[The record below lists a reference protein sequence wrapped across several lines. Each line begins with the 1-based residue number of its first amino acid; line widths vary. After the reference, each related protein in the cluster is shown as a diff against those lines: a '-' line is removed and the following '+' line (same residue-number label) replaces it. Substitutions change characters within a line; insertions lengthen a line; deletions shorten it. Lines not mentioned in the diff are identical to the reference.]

1 MIYFKIGDTIIMAK
15 KNEEFVQQITSR
27 DVDFPQWYTDVVL
40 KTNLVDYS
48 LVRGCM
54 VLRPY
59 GYAIWELIQ
68 SELDRRFK
76 ETGHQNAYFPLLI
89 PESLLKKE
97 AEHVEG
103 FAPEVL
109 WVTEGGTEKLTE
121 RLAIRPTSETI
132 ICSMYSKWVQSYRD
146 LPLLYNQW
154 ANVVRWEKTTRP
166 FLRTAEFLWQEGHT
180 IHATMEEAETE
191 TIKML
196 NVYREFCENVLAMPV
211 TSGRKTE
218 NEKFAGA
225 VDTYSIEALMHD
237 GKALQAGTSHFLGQ
251 HFSKVYDI
259 KFLDKDGKQ
268 KYAWQ
273 TSWGVT
279 TRLIGGLI
287 MVHGDD
293 RGLKLPPAVAPKQ
306 VMIIP
311 IAMFKPGVL
320 DKANELFDEIKKA
333 GIRVDIDDDDTQSPG
348 YKFNECEMK
357 GIPVRLEVGPRDI
370 ENKTVVL
377 VRRDTFEKTVVP
389 MENIAQTIK
398 ELLADIQKNMLAEAT
413 KARDEHTY
421 PATNHEELMDAL
433 ANKKGYIKAM
443 WCGCTECEKELKAQ
457 TGATIRNMPFEQEN
471 LSDVCALC
479 GKPAKHMVYIARA
492 Y

>member
-1 MIYFKIGDTIIMAK
+1 MAK
-15 KNEEFVQQITSR
+15 KKEEFVQEITSR
-27 DVDFPQWYTDVVL
+27 DTDFAQWYTDVVL

-48 LVRGCM
+48 PVRGCM
-54 VLRPY
+54 VIKPY

-68 SELDRRFK
+68 AQLDKRFK
-76 ETGHQNAYFPLLI
+76 ETGHVNAYFPLLI

-97 AEHVEG
+97 VEHVEG

-109 WVTEGGTEKLTE
+109 WVTQGGTEQLTE
-121 RLAIRPTSETI
+121 RLVIRPTSETI
-132 ICSMYSKWVQSYRD
+132 FCEMYSKWVQSYRD
-146 LPLLYNQW
+146 LPMLYNQW

-180 IHATMEEAETE
+180 IHATRDEAEEE
-191 TIKML
+191 TIRML
-196 NVYREFCENVLAMPV
+196 NIYREFCEDYLAMPV
-211 TSGRKTE
+211 VCGRKTE

-237 GKALQAGTSHFLGQ
+237 GKALQAGTSHFFGQ
-251 HFSKVYDI
+251 HFCQMFDV

-268 KYAWQ
+268 KYPWQ

-293 RGLKLPPAVAPKQ
+293 RGLKLPPRVAPKQ

-311 IAMFKPGVL
+311 IAQFKPGVL
-320 DKANELFDEIKKA
+320 DKANELFAQLKAA
-333 GIRVDIDDDDTQSPG
+333 GIRVDIDDNEEKSPG
-348 YKFNECEMK
+348 FKFNDCEMN
-357 GIPVRLEVGPRDI
+357 GIPIRLEVGPRDI
-370 ENKTVVL
+370 ENNTVIL
-377 VRRDTFEKTVVP
+377 VRRDTFEKITVSMDGLADTV
-389 MENIAQTIK
+389 K
-398 ELLADIQKNMLAEAT
+398 ELLDTIQHDMLES
-413 KARDEHTY
+413 ARQAREEKTHT
-421 PATNHEELMDAL
+421 AIDHDDLMNAL
-433 ANKKGYIKAM
+433 NTKKGFIKAM

-457 TGATIRNMPFEQEN
+457 TGATIRNMPFEQEHI
-471 LSDVCALC
+471 SDTCALC

>member
-1 MIYFKIGDTIIMAK
+1 MAK
-15 KNEEFVQQITSR
+15 KKEEFVQEITGR
-27 DVDFPQWYTDVVL
+27 DVDFAQWYTDVVL

-48 LVRGCM
+48 PVRGCM
-54 VLRPY
+54 VIKPY

-68 SELDRRFK
+68 AQLDKRFK
-76 ETGHQNAYFPLLI
+76 ETGHVNAYFPLLI

-97 AEHVEG
+97 VEHVEG

-109 WVTEGGTEKLTE
+109 WVTQGGTEQLTE
-121 RLAIRPTSETI
+121 RLVIRPTSETI
-132 ICSMYSKWVQSYRD
+132 FCEMYSKWVQSYRD
-146 LPLLYNQW
+146 LPMLYNQW

-180 IHATMEEAETE
+180 IHATRDEAEEE
-191 TIKML
+191 TIRML
-196 NVYREFCENVLAMPV
+196 NIYREFCEDYLAMPV
-211 TSGRKTE
+211 VCGRKTE

-237 GKALQAGTSHFLGQ
+237 GKALQAGTSHFFGQ
-251 HFSKVYDI
+251 HFCQMFDV

-268 KYAWQ
+268 KYPWQ

-293 RGLKLPPAVAPKQ
+293 RGLKLPPRVAPKQ

-311 IAMFKPGVL
+311 IAQFKPGVL
-320 DKANELFDEIKKA
+320 DKANELFAQLKAA
-333 GIRVDIDDDDTQSPG
+333 GIRVDIDDNEEKSPG
-348 YKFNECEMK
+348 FKFNDCEMN
-357 GIPVRLEVGPRDI
+357 GIPLRLEVGPRDI
-370 ENKTVVL
+370 ENNTVIL
-377 VRRDTFEKTVVP
+377 VRRDTFEKITVSMDGLADTV
-389 MENIAQTIK
+389 K
-398 ELLADIQKNMLAEAT
+398 ELLDTIQRDMLES
-413 KARDEHTY
+413 ARNAREEKTHT
-421 PATNHEELMDAL
+421 AIDHDDLINAL
-433 ANKKGYIKAM
+433 NTKKGFIKAM

-457 TGATIRNMPFEQEN
+457 TGATIRNMPFEQEHI
-471 LSDVCALC
+471 SDTCALC
-479 GKPAKHMVYIARA
+479 GKPAKYMVYIARA

>member
-1 MIYFKIGDTIIMAK
+1 MAK

-54 VLRPY
+54 VIKPY

-89 PESLLKKE
+89 PESLLQKE

-180 IHATMEEAETE
+180 IHATREEAEEE

-211 TSGRKTE
+211 TAGRKTE

-259 KFLDKDGKQ
+259 KFLDKDSQQ

-293 RGLKLPPAVAPKQ
+293 RGLKLPPMVAPKQ

-333 GIRVDIDDDDTQSPG
+333 GIRVDIDDDDSQSTG

-370 ENKTVVL
+370 ENGTVVL
-377 VRRDTFEKTVVP
+377 VRRDTFEKITVP
-389 MENIAQTIK
+389 MENIADTIK
-398 ELLADIQKNMLAEAT
+398 KLLDDIQKNMLVEAT

-421 PATNHEELMDAL
+421 PATTHEELMDAL
-433 ANKKGYIKAM
+433 ANKKGYVKAM

-457 TGATIRNMPFEQEN
+457 TGATIRNIPFEQEH

>member
-1 MIYFKIGDTIIMAK
+1 MAK

-54 VLRPY
+54 VIKPY

-89 PESLLKKE
+89 PESLLQKE

-180 IHATMEEAETE
+180 IHATREEAEEE

-211 TSGRKTE
+211 TAGRKTE

-259 KFLDKDGKQ
+259 KFLDKDSQQ

-293 RGLKLPPAVAPKQ
+293 RGLKLPPMVAPKQ

-320 DKANELFDEIKKA
+320 DKTNELFDEIKKA
-333 GIRVDIDDDDTQSPG
+333 GIRVDIDDDDSQSPG

-370 ENKTVVL
+370 ENGTVVL
-377 VRRDTFEKTVVP
+377 VRRDTFEKITVP
-389 MENIAQTIK
+389 MENIADTIK
-398 ELLADIQKNMLAEAT
+398 KLLDDIQKNMLVEAT

-421 PATNHEELMDAL
+421 PATTHEELMDAL
-433 ANKKGYIKAM
+433 ANKKGYVKAM

-457 TGATIRNMPFEQEN
+457 TGATIRNMPFEQEH

>member
-1 MIYFKIGDTIIMAK
+1 
-15 KNEEFVQQITSR
+15 
-27 DVDFPQWYTDVVL
+27 
-40 KTNLVDYS
+40 
-48 LVRGCM
+48 
-54 VLRPY
+54 
-59 GYAIWELIQ
+59 
-68 SELDRRFK
+68 
-76 ETGHQNAYFPLLI
+76 
-89 PESLLKKE
+89 
-97 AEHVEG
+97 
-103 FAPEVL
+103 
-109 WVTEGGTEKLTE
+109 
-121 RLAIRPTSETI
+121 
-132 ICSMYSKWVQSYRD
+132 
-146 LPLLYNQW
+146 
-154 ANVVRWEKTTRP
+154 
-166 FLRTAEFLWQEGHT
+166 
-180 IHATMEEAETE
+180 
-191 TIKML
+191 ML

-421 PATNHEELMDAL
+421 PAANHEELMDAL

-479 GKPAKHMVYIARA
+479 GKPAKPMVYIARA

>member
-1 MIYFKIGDTIIMAK
+1 MAK
-15 KNEEFVQQITSR
+15 KKDEFVQEITSR

-48 LVRGCM
+48 PVRGCM
-54 VLRPY
+54 VIKPY

-68 SELDRRFK
+68 AQLDKRFK
-76 ETGHQNAYFPLLI
+76 ETGHVNAYFPLLI

-97 AEHVEG
+97 VEHVEG

-109 WVTEGGTEKLTE
+109 WVTQGGTEQLTE
-121 RLAIRPTSETI
+121 RLVVRPTSETI
-132 ICSMYSKWVQSYRD
+132 FCEMYSKWVQSYRD
-146 LPLLYNQW
+146 LPMLYNQW

-180 IHATMEEAETE
+180 IHATRDEAEEE
-191 TIKML
+191 TIRML
-196 NVYREFCENVLAMPV
+196 NIYREFCEDYLAMPV
-211 TSGRKTE
+211 VCGRKTE

-225 VDTYSIEALMHD
+225 IDTYSIEALMHD
-237 GKALQAGTSHFLGQ
+237 GKALQAGTSHFFGQ
-251 HFSKVYDI
+251 HFCEIFDV

-268 KYAWQ
+268 KHPWQ

-293 RGLKLPPAVAPKQ
+293 RGLKLPPRVAPKQ

-311 IAMFKPGVL
+311 IAQFKPGVL
-320 DKANELFDEIKKA
+320 DKARELYEELKLA
-333 GIRVDIDDDDTQSPG
+333 GIRVDIDDNDEKSPG
-348 YKFNECEMK
+348 FKFNDCEMN
-357 GIPVRLEVGPRDI
+357 GIPIRIEVGPRDI
-370 ENKTVVL
+370 ENNSVIL
-377 VRRDTFEKTVVP
+377 VRRDTLEKMTVS
-389 MENIAQTIK
+389 MDGLADTIK
-398 ELLADIQKNMLAEAT
+398 ELLETIQKDMLEA
-413 KARDEHTY
+413 ARAAREEKTY
-421 PATNHEELMDAL
+421 TATTHEGLMEELN
-433 ANKKGYIKAM
+433 ANKGGFIKAM
-443 WCGCTECEKELKAQ
+443 WCGCSECEKELKAL

-471 LSDVCALC
+471 VSETCALC

>member
-1 MIYFKIGDTIIMAK
+1 MAK
-15 KNEEFVQQITSR
+15 KNEEFVQQITGR

-40 KTNLVDYS
+40 RTNLVDYS
-48 LVRGCM
+48 PVRGCM
-54 VLRPY
+54 VIKPY
-59 GYAIWELIQ
+59 GYAIWENIQ

-76 ETGHQNAYFPLLI
+76 ETGHVNAYFPLLI

-109 WVTEGGTEKLTE
+109 WVTQGGSEQLTE
-121 RLAIRPTSETI
+121 RLVVRPTSETI
-132 ICSMYSKWVQSYRD
+132 VCAMYSKWVQSYRD
-146 LPLLYNQW
+146 LPILYNQW

-180 IHATMEEAETE
+180 LHATYEEAEEE

-196 NVYREFCENVLAMPV
+196 NVYREFCENVLAVPV
-211 TSGRKTE
+211 TCGKKTE

-225 VDTYSIEALMHD
+225 EDTYSIEALMQD
-237 GKALQAGTSHFLGQ
+237 GKALQAGTSHLLGQ

-259 KFLDKDGKQ
+259 KFLDKDSQ
-268 KYAWQ
+268 LKYAWQ

-279 TRLIGGLI
+279 TRLIGALI

-293 RGLKLPPAVAPKQ
+293 RGLKLPPRVAPKQ

-311 IAMFKPGVL
+311 IAQFKPGVL
-320 DKANELFDEIKKA
+320 DKARELYDELKKA
-333 GIRVDIDDDDTQSPG
+333 GIRVDINDDDTQSPG
-348 YKFNECEMK
+348 FKFNDCEMN
-357 GIPVRLEVGPRDI
+357 GIPLRIEVGPRDI
-370 ENKTVVL
+370 ENNQVVF
-377 VRRDTFEKTVVP
+377 VRRDTFEKTIVP
-389 MENIAQTIK
+389 MDN
-398 ELLADIQKNMLAEAT
+398 LAEAVKEMLETIQNDMFIAAT
-413 KARDEHTY
+413 KDRDEHTY
-421 PATNHEELMDAL
+421 PATTHEELIESL
-433 ANKKGYIKAM
+433 ENKKGYVKAM

-457 TGATIRNMPFEQEN
+457 TGATIRNMPFEQEK

>member
-1 MIYFKIGDTIIMAK
+1 MAK
-15 KNEEFVQQITSR
+15 KKEEFVQEITSR
-27 DVDFPQWYTDVVL
+27 DTDFAQWYTDVVL

-48 LVRGCM
+48 PVRGCM
-54 VLRPY
+54 VIKPY

-68 SELDRRFK
+68 AQLDKRFK
-76 ETGHQNAYFPLLI
+76 ETGHVNAYFPLLI

-97 AEHVEG
+97 VEHVEG

-109 WVTEGGTEKLTE
+109 WVTQGGTEQLTE
-121 RLAIRPTSETI
+121 RLVIRPTSETI
-132 ICSMYSKWVQSYRD
+132 FCEMYSKWVQSYRD
-146 LPLLYNQW
+146 LPMLYNQW

-180 IHATMEEAETE
+180 IHATRDEAEEE
-191 TIKML
+191 TIRML
-196 NVYREFCENVLAMPV
+196 NIYREFCEDYLAMPV
-211 TSGRKTE
+211 VCGRKTE

-237 GKALQAGTSHFLGQ
+237 GKALQAGTSHFFGQ
-251 HFSKVYDI
+251 HFCQMFDV

-268 KYAWQ
+268 KYPWQ

-293 RGLKLPPAVAPKQ
+293 RGLKLPPRVAPKQ

-311 IAMFKPGVL
+311 IAQFKPGVL
-320 DKANELFDEIKKA
+320 DKANELFAQLKAA
-333 GIRVDIDDDDTQSPG
+333 GIRVDIDDNEEKSPG
-348 YKFNECEMK
+348 FKFNDCEMN
-357 GIPVRLEVGPRDI
+357 GIPIRLEVGPRDI
-370 ENKTVVL
+370 ENNTVIL
-377 VRRDTFEKTVVP
+377 VRRDTFEKITVSMDGLADTV
-389 MENIAQTIK
+389 K
-398 ELLADIQKNMLAEAT
+398 ELLDTIQHDMLES
-413 KARDEHTY
+413 ARQAREEKTHT
-421 PATNHEELMDAL
+421 AIDHDDLMNAL
-433 ANKKGYIKAM
+433 NTKKGFIKAM
-443 WCGCTECEKELKAQ
+443 WCGCTECEKKLKAQ
-457 TGATIRNMPFEQEN
+457 TGATIRNMPFEQEHI
-471 LSDVCALC
+471 SDTCALC

>member
-1 MIYFKIGDTIIMAK
+1 MAK
-15 KNEEFVQQITSR
+15 KKDEFVQEITSR
-27 DVDFPQWYTDVVL
+27 DTDFAQWYTDVVL

-48 LVRGCM
+48 PVRGCM
-54 VLRPY
+54 VIKPY

-68 SELDRRFK
+68 AQLDKRFK
-76 ETGHQNAYFPLLI
+76 ETGHVNAYFPLLI

-97 AEHVEG
+97 VEHVEG

-109 WVTEGGTEKLTE
+109 WVTQGGTEQLTE
-121 RLAIRPTSETI
+121 RLVIRPTSETI
-132 ICSMYSKWVQSYRD
+132 FCEMYSKWVQSYRD
-146 LPLLYNQW
+146 LPMLYNQW

-180 IHATMEEAETE
+180 IHATRDEAEEE
-191 TIKML
+191 TIRML
-196 NVYREFCENVLAMPV
+196 NIYREFCEDYLAMPV
-211 TSGRKTE
+211 VCGRKTE

-237 GKALQAGTSHFLGQ
+237 GKALQAGTSHFFGQ
-251 HFSKVYDI
+251 HFCQMFDV

-268 KYAWQ
+268 KYPWQ

-293 RGLKLPPAVAPKQ
+293 RGLKLPPRIAPKQ

-311 IAMFKPGVL
+311 VAQFKPGVL
-320 DKANELFDEIKKA
+320 DKANEIFAQLKAA
-333 GIRVDIDDDDTQSPG
+333 GIRVDIDDNEEKSPG
-348 YKFNECEMK
+348 FKFNDCEMN
-357 GIPVRLEVGPRDI
+357 GIPLRLEVGPRDI
-370 ENKTVVL
+370 ENNSVIL
-377 VRRDTFEKTVVP
+377 VRRDTFEKITVSMDGLADTV
-389 MENIAQTIK
+389 K
-398 ELLADIQKNMLAEAT
+398 ELLDTIQHDMLEA
-413 KARDEHTY
+413 ARSAREEKTHT
-421 PATNHEELMDAL
+421 AVDHDDLINAL
-433 ANKKGYIKAM
+433 NTKKGFIKAM

-457 TGATIRNMPFEQEN
+457 TGATIRNMPFEQEHI
-471 LSDVCALC
+471 SDTCALC

>member
-1 MIYFKIGDTIIMAK
+1 MAK

-54 VLRPY
+54 VIKPY

-89 PESLLKKE
+89 PESLLQKE

-180 IHATMEEAETE
+180 IHATREEAEEE

-211 TSGRKTE
+211 TAGRKTE

-259 KFLDKDGKQ
+259 KFLDKDSQQ

-293 RGLKLPPAVAPKQ
+293 RGLKLPPMVAPKQ

-311 IAMFKPGVL
+311 IATFKPGVL

-333 GIRVDIDDDDTQSPG
+333 GIRVDIDDDDSQSPG

-370 ENKTVVL
+370 ENGTVVL
-377 VRRDTFEKTVVP
+377 VRRDTFEKITVP
-389 MENIAQTIK
+389 MENIADTIK
-398 ELLADIQKNMLAEAT
+398 KLLDDIQKNMLVEAT

-421 PATNHEELMDAL
+421 PATTHEELMDAL
-433 ANKKGYIKAM
+433 ANKKGYVKAM

-457 TGATIRNMPFEQEN
+457 TGATIRNMPFEQEH

>member
-1 MIYFKIGDTIIMAK
+1 MAK
-15 KNEEFVQQITSR
+15 KKEEFVQEITSR
-27 DVDFPQWYTDVVL
+27 DTDFAQWYTDVVL

-48 LVRGCM
+48 PVRGCM
-54 VLRPY
+54 VIKPY

-68 SELDRRFK
+68 AQLDKRFK
-76 ETGHQNAYFPLLI
+76 ETGHVNAYFPLLI

-97 AEHVEG
+97 VEHVEG

-109 WVTEGGTEKLTE
+109 WVTQGGTEQLTE
-121 RLAIRPTSETI
+121 RLVIRPTSETI
-132 ICSMYSKWVQSYRD
+132 FCEMYSKWVQSYRD
-146 LPLLYNQW
+146 LPMLYNQW

-180 IHATMEEAETE
+180 IHATRDEAEEE
-191 TIKML
+191 TIRML
-196 NVYREFCENVLAMPV
+196 NIYREFCEDYLAMPV
-211 TSGRKTE
+211 VCGRKTE

-237 GKALQAGTSHFLGQ
+237 GKALQAGTSHFFGQ
-251 HFSKVYDI
+251 HFCQMFDV

-268 KYAWQ
+268 KYPWQ

-293 RGLKLPPAVAPKQ
+293 RGLKLPPRVAPKQ

-311 IAMFKPGVL
+311 IAQFKPGVL
-320 DKANELFDEIKKA
+320 DKANELFAQLKAA
-333 GIRVDIDDDDTQSPG
+333 GIRVDIDDNEEKSPG
-348 YKFNECEMK
+348 FKFNDCEMN
-357 GIPVRLEVGPRDI
+357 GIPIRLEVGPRDI
-370 ENKTVVL
+370 ENNTVIL
-377 VRRDTFEKTVVP
+377 VRRDTFEKITVSMDGLADTV
-389 MENIAQTIK
+389 K
-398 ELLADIQKNMLAEAT
+398 ELLDTIQRDMLES
-413 KARDEHTY
+413 ARHAREEKTHT
-421 PATNHEELMDAL
+421 AVDHDDLINAL
-433 ANKKGYIKAM
+433 NTKKGFIKAM

-457 TGATIRNMPFEQEN
+457 TGATIRNMPFEQEHI
-471 LSDVCALC
+471 SDTCALC